1 MIRAKDLTKHFK
13 VHKRPPGF
21 ISAMKSLVHRKFEV
35 VKAVDGVS
43 FTIERGERVGFL
55 GPNGAGKT
63 TTLKVLS
70 GLLHPTSGEVEVAG
84 HVPFKREA
92 ELLGKITLVMGQ
104 KSQLIWDLP
113 PAETYAMNRAIF
125 DVPKAEF
132 DATLKELTELLELGD
147 LVDKPARQLSL
158 GERMKCEL
166 AAALLHRPTRLFL
179 DEPTIGLDVAMQ
191 VAIRDFVRSYNQRHE
206 ATVLLTSHYMDDVVA
221 LCPRIIV
228 IDRGTLIHDGDLRQ
242 LIKTMD
248 PDKRVSFTL
257 VSPIDPGEIAK
268 LGTVLARE
276 AQRITVRVSER
287 ELPAVIGHLLG
298 TLKAA
303 DLAIEDP
310 PLEDILREMFGRS
323 KANGATAVPAA
334 AEAKPA
340 RGAKRGAADAGEAP

>member
-1 MIRAKDLTKHFK
+1 MIRADNLTKHFK
-13 VHKRPPGF
+13 VHKRPPGL
-21 ISAMKSLVHRKFEV
+21 AAALRSLVSRTYEV

-70 GLLHPTSGEVEVAG
+70 GLLHPTSGDVVVED
-84 HVPFKREA
+84 HVPYRRQAAF
-92 ELLGKITLVMGQ
+92 LGKITLVMGQ

-113 PAETYAMNRAIF
+113 PAETYAMNRAVF
-125 DVPKAEF
+125 DVPRAQF
-132 DATLKELTELLELGD
+132 DETLAELTELLELGP
-147 LVDKPARQLSL
+147 LLHKPTRQLSL

-166 AAALLHRPTRLFL
+166 TAALLHRPTTLFL

-228 IDRGTLIHDGDLRQ
+228 IDQGKLVHDGDLRQ
-242 LIKTMD
+242 LVKTMD

-257 VSPIDPGEIAK
+257 TQPIALDELGK
-268 LGTVLARE
+268 LGTLLARDG
-276 AQRITVRVSER
+276 QRITLRVTER
-287 ELPAVIGHLLG
+287 EVPAVIGRVLG
-298 TLKAA
+298 ALKAA

-310 PLEDILREMFGRS
+310 PLEDILRVMFG
-323 KANGATAVPAA
+323 KHKHD
-334 AEAKPA
+334 KPA
-340 RGAKRGAADAGEAP
+340 DGEPS